1 MEDSNEL
8 GDIKEEEEEKK
19 ERKEF
24 YKKYREFINELTS
37 MEKQIMA
44 DLTTYREKVL
54 VGGASTIEDENKI
67 KKQLSDFTQK
77 LERLEDAYSN
87 RNAPSGYP
95 PQELDRKQKELQ
107 KYRISYEDMKKQFN
121 AIFNSKY
128 TYKKKIGDDVDYMH
142 KEEYKDVSNEEL
154 IQMQQEK
161 LNEQDDK
168 IDEIT
173 LDVKKN
179 ITLAKNVGHVIKEQ
193 NKKLDEINEDIDM
206 TDDRMKTLTGRF
218 ANYAKS
224 RSWCCLGII
233 LAIEVVVAIVAYFAL
248 FRNSN

>member
-24 YKKYREFINELTS
+24 YKKYREFINELTT
-37 MEKQIMA
+37 MEKQIIA

-54 VGGASTIEDENKI
+54 VGGASTIEEENKI

-128 TYKKKIGDDVDYMH
+128 TYKNKIGDDVDYMH
-142 KEEYKDVSNEEL
+142 KEEFKDVTNEEL
-154 IQMQQEK
+154 IQMQQDK
-161 LNEQDDK
+161 LNQQDEK
-168 IDEIT
+168 IDDIT

-179 ITLAKNVGHVIKEQ
+179 ITLAKNVGHVLKEQ
-193 NKKLDEINEDIDM
+193 NKKIDEINEDIDM

-224 RSWCCLGII
+224 RSWCCLVIVLVI
-233 LAIEVVVAIVAYFAL
+233 ELAIALVAYFLL
-248 FRNSN
+248 FN

>member
-8 GDIKEEEEEKK
+8 GDIKEEEEKK

-24 YKKYREFINELTS
+24 YKKYREFINELTT
-37 MEKQIMA
+37 MEKQIIA

-54 VGGASTIEDENKI
+54 VGGASTIEEENKI

>member
-54 VGGASTIEDENKI
+54 VGGASTIEEENKI

-128 TYKKKIGDDVDYMH
+128 TYKNKIGDDVDYMH
-142 KEEYKDVSNEEL
+142 KEEFKDVTNEEL
-154 IQMQQEK
+154 IQMQQDK
-161 LNEQDDK
+161 LNQQDEK
-168 IDEIT
+168 IDDIT

-179 ITLAKNVGHVIKEQ
+179 ITLAKNVGHVLKEQ
-193 NKKLDEINEDIDM
+193 NKKIDEINEDIDM

-224 RSWCCLGII
+224 RSWCCLVIVLVI
-233 LAIEVVVAIVAYFAL
+233 ELAIALVAYFLL
-248 FRNSN
+248 FN

>member
-24 YKKYREFINELTS
+24 YKKYREFINELTT
-37 MEKQIMA
+37 MEKQIIA

-54 VGGASTIEDENKI
+54 VGGASTIEEENKI

-128 TYKKKIGDDVDYMH
+128 TYKNKIGDDVDYMH
-142 KEEYKDVSNEEL
+142 KEEFKDVTNEEL
-154 IQMQQEK
+154 IQMQQDK
-161 LNEQDDK
+161 LNQQDEK
-168 IDEIT
+168 IDDIT

-179 ITLAKNVGHVIKEQ
+179 ITLAKNVGHVLKEQ
-193 NKKLDEINEDIDM
+193 NKKIDEINEDIDI

-224 RSWCCLGII
+224 RSWCCLVIVLVI
-233 LAIEVVVAIVAYFAL
+233 ELAIALVAYFLL
-248 FRNSN
+248 FN